1 MKIILIILGY
11 LKWHYGK
18 AVSSLADIWKN
29 FLYFV
34 SEFFSLK
41 LLFRNFFD
49 PWKRMTDG
57 YPKSFDLRK
66 YFYAFIANSIVRVVG
81 MIMRSVLIV
90 IGLSCYVL
98 LALAYP
104 LALIIWL
111 ILPLF
116 IITLIGT
123 GLFLVIF
130 K

>member
-1 MKIILIILGY
+1 
-11 LKWHYGK
+11 
-18 AVSSLADIWKN
+18 
-29 FLYFV
+29 
-34 SEFFSLK
+34 
-41 LLFRNFFD
+41 
-49 PWKRMTDG
+49 MTDG